1 MFANRNQK
9 RWVKLDTARPS
20 PASSSATSADRFM
33 KRKAWLWIIL
43 GTVVTLAVLCVLCC
57 AVWRVLP
64 PYVRGHLHLL
74 TPRIQGTVTVIDGD
88 AKKSYSF
95 SDRGDY
101 GLASWTLGTES
112 TPVTVSMYN
121 YNDWQ
126 VADVRFTVTRMEKEW
141 QITGEIRRDGA
152 PPRAYEDRIPIGE
165 PIEIFFE
172 LY

>member
-1 MFANRNQK
+1 
-9 RWVKLDTARPS
+9 
-20 PASSSATSADRFM
+20 M
-33 KRKAWLWIIL
+33 KRKTWIWILL
-43 GTVVTLAVLCVLCC
+43 GTASLAVLCILCC

-64 PYVRGHLHLL
+64 PYVRGRLHVL
-74 TPRIQGTVTVIDGD
+74 TPRIQGTVTISDGNNE
-88 AKKSYSF
+88 KSYSF
-95 SDRGDY
+95 SDRGAY

-126 VADVRFTVTRMEKEW
+126 VADVRFTVTRTGTEW

-165 PIEIFFE
+165 PIELFFE